1 MLVMSFHQLFK
12 WYENLLGFSCE
23 LQWKRESLQWGF
35 TSILVL
41 IQHKAEELVPGMELE
56 EIGKMSR

>member
-1 MLVMSFHQLFK
+1 MKIYLVLVANYSEK
-12 WYENLLGFSCE
+12 T
-23 LQWKRESLQWGF
+23 ESLQWGF

-41 IQHKAEELVPGMELE
+41 IQHKAEEPVLGMELE